1 MEINE
6 KIYLEEYNP
15 EWIRQYEYE
24 KEQLCNAVGETQSLL
39 LNI

>member
-1 MEINE
+1 MEING

-24 KEQLCNAVGETQSLL
+24 KEQYFDKF
-39 LNI
+39 